1 MESVKREGVE
11 AVVEEGVTLPLP
23 VPPAAAAAA
32 ARDGVEMLVEREDL
46 EEDGDTLSLPLTE
59 GEWDS

>member
-23 VPPAAAAAA
+23 VPAAAAA
-32 ARDGVEMLVEREDL
+32 ARDGVEMLVEREDR